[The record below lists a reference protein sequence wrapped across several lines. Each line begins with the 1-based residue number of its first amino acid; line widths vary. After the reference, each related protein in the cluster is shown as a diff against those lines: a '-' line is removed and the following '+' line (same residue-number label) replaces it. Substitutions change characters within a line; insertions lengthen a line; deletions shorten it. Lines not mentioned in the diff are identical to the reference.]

1 MHRTGPILLAAV
13 ALLTGCS
20 PGSSTPATVTVPS
33 PAPAAATSSAE
44 STTPTDPGIFA
55 SQFHPCEVFTEEQFA
70 EAGLGVRSR
79 AAEDPQ
85 SVVKSCGFGLPG
97 PNDVGGNVLV
107 ATDRISWSE
116 VAAQGLEPEYWSE
129 TEIEGVYTHKM
140 PGQIRR
146 CGAAIDVEW
155 GRLLISYQEFGE
167 GWDRS
172 KLCSHPVEILK
183 YLITQSGGIDAAQSR

>member
-1 MHRTGPILLAAV
+1 MHRTGPILLAAA

-20 PGSSTPATVTVPS
+20 PGSSSPPTVTAES
-33 PAPAAATSSAE
+33 PAPAAATTPAE
-44 STTPTDPGIFA
+44 SSIPTNSGIFA

-116 VAAQGLEPEYWSE
+116 VAEQGLEPEYWSQ
-129 TEIEGVYTHKM
+129 TEIEGVYTHQM
-140 PGQIRR
+140 PGEIRR
-146 CGAAIDVEW
+146 CTAVIDLEW
-155 GRLLISYQEFGE
+155 GRFLVGYQEFGD
-167 GWDRS
+167 GWSRDP
-172 KLCSHPVEILK
+172 LCRLPVRVLEF
-183 YLITQSGGIDAAQSR
+183 LINEAGGVHGTES

>member
-1 MHRTGPILLAAV
+1 MHRTGPILLAAA

-20 PGSSTPATVTVPS
+20 PGSSSPPTVTAES
-33 PAPAAATSSAE
+33 PAPAAATTPAE
-44 STTPTDPGIFA
+44 SSIPTNSGIFA

-116 VAAQGLEPEYWSE
+116 VAEQGLEPEYWSQ
-129 TEIEGVYTHKM
+129 TEIEGVYTHQM
-140 PGQIRR
+140 SDTALT
-146 CGAAIDVEW
+146 CVAAVDFNW
-155 GRLLISYQEFGE
+155 GRFIASYLELGRGRDRTELCVVPVSVLASLIAQAEE
-167 GWDRS
+167 
-172 KLCSHPVEILK
+172 SHG
-183 YLITQSGGIDAAQSR
+183 T